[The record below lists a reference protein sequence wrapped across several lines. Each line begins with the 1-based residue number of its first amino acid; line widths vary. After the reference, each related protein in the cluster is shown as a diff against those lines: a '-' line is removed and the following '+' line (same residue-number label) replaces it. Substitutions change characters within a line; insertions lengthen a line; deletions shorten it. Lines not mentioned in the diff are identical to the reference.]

1 MIDPFATTAFN
12 LALNFW
18 NEEKATPEISQFYR
32 SVITYSF
39 YKQKITTDWGFGSIV
54 IPNEEKK
61 LSRRSFSLKKH
72 PYYDF
77 NWSSIS
83 LELIVSEESVLKL
96 MDFEI
101 IFYFDNSADC
111 LNALNCFID
120 LFILNNG
127 YVSKHTSDTVEITNS
142 QADNLLGFVKFDLK
156 ISDKNEHTLVY
167 KLTDV

>member
-1 MIDPFATTAFN
+1 MNDPFLTTAYN
-12 LALNFW
+12 VSLNFW
-18 NEEKATPEISQFYR
+18 NEEKATPEISKFYK

-39 YKQKITTDWGFGSIV
+39 YKQKITTDWGFGNIV
-54 IPNEEKK
+54 IPSEEKK

-111 LNALNCFID
+111 LNALKSFID

-127 YVSKHTSDTVEITNS
+127 YVSKHTSETVEITNS
-142 QADNLLGFVKFDLK
+142 QEDTVLGVVKLDLK
-156 ISDKNEHTLVY
+156 VSDKNEHTIIFKFKV
-167 KLTDV
+167 D